1 MAVKTKEEILEL
13 VKTRIGD
20 DSSEEALSFIE
31 DITDTLTD
39 REKQISESGEW
50 KNKYD
55 DLSKKYKE
63 RFFEGDKTPPS
74 NQDDDDDEGQKKI
87 TRFEDLFTTK
97 ED

>member
-31 DITDTLTD
+31 DITDTLND
-39 REKQISESGEW
+39 REKQISDSGEW
-50 KNKYD
+50 KNKYE

-74 NQDDDDDEGQKKI
+74 NQDDDEDEGQKKI
-87 TRFEDLFTTK
+87 TKFEDLFTTK